1 MSGAPSDALD
11 DPTKTTAAPS
21 SPLIP
26 SSASHAPSEPAPPP
40 RSRPAASPSTSQR
53 RIPPSTVSQ
62 VDDLF
67 RRWTNAV
74 SARFGSSSLSN
85 GRRREEEEE
94 EEEEADPPLDRNE
107 EMEVWRSVF
116 EPLRLEAEERKE
128 AEEKG
133 RDEEEEVGQGLG
145 HGPPMS
151 HEEFEELVTSV
162 RLAISQGTHPR
173 LNAKGSSGSYFARAP
188 TGETVGVFKP
198 ADEEPYGTLNPKMVK
213 WIHRNFLSRV
223 IPFGRACLVPRQS
236 YLSESAASILDRH
249 LGTNIV
255 PRTEVVALSSP
266 AFYYDWIDREKAK
279 RGAGLREKE
288 GSFQVFLKGFKD
300 VSDFLYAHPFPSR
313 PSLFSSL
320 YPYTSNVVD
329 TPSTNAPRP
338 PTRKDRRRRGWV
350 LATCLW
356 MCGMAEA
363 EKDDRATGEQSEAGE
378 AAEGEPT
385 AHGAMTLSPGVDG
398 FEWSEEIL
406 ASFRHELEKLVILDF
421 LIRNTDRGLDNFM
434 ARVCYDT
441 GYGHSPRSHLHLAA
455 IDNSLAFPHQHP
467 LGWRTFLYGWL
478 NLPLSLIGQSWSP
491 STRKAFLP
499 KLSDPEWWRD
509 LRRELRSEFKRDKT
523 FREDVWERQWAVVK
537 GQGWNL
543 VESLKSEDEGPVELC
558 RRPKMLVRE
567 EFALIAVEPASP
579 AAPPSVRRQDSV
591 PLPSALQDDLPNP
604 VSTASSRPPLST
616 RRSAPPKADPPVLL
630 GPNAPAPPPKEP
642 PAPPPKTAPVRVA
655 RRHRRTQSEYG
666 ATDASSSAFG
676 PSSAPAPGG
685 YWFRRPLDS
694 LVSLLS
700 DSRAN
705 GDLRADE
712 SEEETGVG
720 LMQRL
725 DRVEADE
732 RKRLRKARR
741 NDKAVRDM
749 LDAEERSN
757 EWTMREVPQRL
768 WLGRN
773 WSSSS
778 AAVER
783 LPDEGGPPIRRSYS
797 DEAGASESTPLLR
810 SPRADEE
817 RMTQSWYGGYG
828 SLEEHAEADEEDAE
842 AAERPRQKVRRKW
855 VIVER
860 LEEVKEP
867 ERWVYWPW

>member
-1 MSGAPSDALD
+1 
-11 DPTKTTAAPS
+11 
-21 SPLIP
+21 
-26 SSASHAPSEPAPPP
+26 
-40 RSRPAASPSTSQR
+40 
-53 RIPPSTVSQ
+53 
-62 VDDLF
+62 
-67 RRWTNAV
+67 
-74 SARFGSSSLSN
+74 
-85 GRRREEEEE
+85 
-94 EEEEADPPLDRNE
+94 
-107 EMEVWRSVF
+107 MEVWRSVF
-116 EPLRLEAEERKE
+116 EPVRLEAGEGKEEG
-128 AEEKG
+128 EKR
-133 RDEEEEVGQGLG
+133 RDEEEEVVMQGLG

-151 HEEFEELVTSV
+151 HAEFEQLVSSV

-249 LGTNIV
+249 LDTNIV

-279 RGAGLREKE
+279 RGVKLREKE

-300 VSDFLYAHPFPSR
+300 VSDFLYEHPFPSR

-320 YPYTSNVVD
+320 YPYTSGAID
-329 TPSTNAPRP
+329 APLSATPSP
-338 PTRKDRRRRGWV
+338 PARKDRRRRGWV
-350 LATCLW
+350 MATCLW

-363 EKDDRATGEQSEAGE
+363 EKEIGATGEQSEAGE
-378 AAEGEPT
+378 AAEREPR
-385 AHGAMTLSPGVDG
+385 AHGAMTLSREVDG
-398 FEWSEEIL
+398 FEWSEKTVT
-406 ASFRHELEKLVILDF
+406 SFRHELEKLVILDF

-441 GYGHSPRSHLHLAA
+441 SDGHPPHLQFHLAA

-478 NLPLSLIGQSWSP
+478 NLPLSLIGQPWSA

-499 KLSDPEWWRD
+499 KLSDPEWWRE

-523 FREDVWERQWAVVK
+523 FREDVWQRQWAVVK

-543 VESLKSEDEGPVELC
+543 VESLRSEDEGPVELC

-567 EFALIAVEPASP
+567 EFALIAVEPAPP

-591 PLPSALQDDLPNP
+591 PLPSASQDDLPTP
-604 VSTASSRPPLST
+604 VSTAASRPVLST
-616 RRSAPPKADPPVLL
+616 RRSAPPKAVPPVQLA
-630 GPNAPAPPPKEP
+630 PKAPAPPPKEP

-655 RRHRRTQSEYG
+655 RRHRRTQSDYG
-666 ATDASSSAFG
+666 ATDAHSSAFG
-676 PSSAPAPGG
+676 PSSAPARGG
-685 YWFRRPLDS
+685 YWLRRPLDS
-694 LVSLLS
+694 LVSLSS
-700 DSRAN
+700 DSRPK
-705 GDLRADE
+705 GDFWADE

-741 NDKAVRDM
+741 KDKDVRDM
-749 LDAEERSN
+749 LDAEERGG
-757 EWTMREVPQRL
+757 ERTMREVPQRS
-768 WLGRN
+768 WLGRS
-773 WSSSS
+773 WSSS

-783 LPDEGGPPIRRSYS
+783 MTDEGGPPIRRTYS
-797 DEAGASESTPLLR
+797 DEAGPSESTPLLHN
-810 SPRADEE
+810 PRADEE

-828 SLEEHAEADEEDAE
+828 SSRRILEDHAEADEEDEE
-842 AAERPRQKVRRKW
+842 AVERPRQKVRRKW

>member
-1 MSGAPSDALD
+1 MPGAHPDALND
-11 DPTKTTAAPS
+11 STQTTTPPSFPPIPPSAP
-21 SPLIP
+21 
-26 SSASHAPSEPAPPP
+26 HALVEPAQPPP
-40 RSRPAASPSTSQR
+40 SRPPASPSPSQR
-53 RIPPSTVSQ
+53 RITPSTASQ
-62 VDDLF
+62 VDALF
-67 RRWTNAV
+67 HRWTTAV
-74 SARFGSSSLSN
+74 SARFGSSSVSN
-85 GRRREEEEE
+85 GRRSGDEEEEE
-94 EEEEADPPLDRNE
+94 DPPLDKDE
-107 EMEVWRSVF
+107 EMDVWRSVF
-116 EPLRLEAEERKE
+116 EPLRPEAGEGKEEG
-128 AEEKG
+128 EKG
-133 RDEEEEVGQGLG
+133 RDQEEEVGLGIG

-151 HEEFEELVTSV
+151 HEDFDQLVSSV
-162 RLAISQGTHPR
+162 RLAISQGTHPC

-266 AFYYDWIDREKAK
+266 AFYYDWIDRKKAK

-300 VSDFLYAHPFPSR
+300 VSDFLYDHPFPSR

-329 TPSTNAPRP
+329 APSTNAPGP
-338 PTRKDRRRRGWV
+338 LIRKDRRRRGWV
-350 LATCLW
+350 MATCLW

-363 EKDDRATGEQSEAGE
+363 EKENSATGEQSEAGE
-378 AAEGEPT
+378 AAEGEPI
-385 AHGAMTLSPGVDG
+385 AHGAMTLSREVDG
-398 FEWSEEIL
+398 FEWSEDMV
-406 ASFRHELEKLVILDF
+406 ARFRHELEKLVILDF

-441 GYGHSPRSHLHLAA
+441 SEGHPPHPHFHLAA

-478 NLPLSLIGQSWSP
+478 NLPLSLIGQPWSA

-523 FREDVWERQWAVVK
+523 FREDVWQRQWAVVK

-558 RRPKMLVRE
+558 RRPKILVRE
-567 EFALIAVEPASP
+567 EFALIVVEPAPP

-591 PLPSALQDDLPNP
+591 PLPSASQDDLRIP
-604 VSTASSRPPLST
+604 VSTAASRPALST
-616 RRSAPPKADPPVLL
+616 RRTAPPKAVPPVQLA
-630 GPNAPAPPPKEP
+630 PKAPAPPPQEP

-655 RRHRRTQSEYG
+655 RRHRRTQSDYG
-666 ATDASSSAFG
+666 ATDASSSPYG
-676 PSSAPAPGG
+676 PSSAPAPSG
-685 YWFRRPLDS
+685 YWLRRPLDS
-694 LVSLLS
+694 LVSLSS
-700 DSRAN
+700 DSRPN
-705 GDLRADE
+705 GDSWADE

-741 NDKAVRDM
+741 KDKAVRDM
-749 LDAEERSN
+749 LDAEERGG
-757 EWTMREVPQRL
+757 ERTMSEVPQRL
-768 WLGRN
+768 WLGRS
-773 WSSSS
+773 WSSS

-783 LPDEGGPPIRRSYS
+783 MTDEGGPPIRRTYS
-797 DEAGASESTPLLR
+797 DEAGPSESTPLLHD
-810 SPRADEE
+810 PRADEE

-828 SLEEHAEADEEDAE
+828 SSRRISEDHAEADEEDE
-842 AAERPRQKVRRKW
+842 ATVERPRQKVRRKW